1 MCHSMENLIKIVI
14 LMFLAWAAAW
24 SIGWIDNVKNV
35 RRGRSKAIGWIILI
49 IVALIIANTM

>member
-1 MCHSMENLIKIVI
+1 MENLIKIVI